1 MLRCARFRYSC
12 RPRLRGRAALTRRSP
27 RGIIRG
33 LMTPSLILP
42 HRLEPGATVAL
53 VAPASPPPD
62 PAIIDD
68 SLAALTAQ
76 GFRVLP
82 GRHLRARQGFLAG
95 TDRQRAG
102 DLMRAFRDPRVRAI
116 FCLRGGY
123 GTTRLLPLLDY
134 SVIRDHP
141 KILVGYSD
149 ITALHCAILQRAG
162 LLTFHGPMLASEL
175 NRENYPAFSRASWQ
189 RTLMQPVPPGSICQG
204 GPPGSVAVVRRG
216 RAEGQLIGGNLSLLC
231 ALLGTPWQ
239 PDFRGRILFMED
251 VGEAPY
257 RLDRLLTHL
266 HAAGVLAQ
274 VAGVAVGVCHNCLD
288 PRATVGGE
296 YRQSVADV
304 LRERLSPLRV
314 PVVVGLPFGHVPH
327 NATLPVGGHALLDAR
342 GGDLLLTRPA
352 VT

>member
-1 MLRCARFRYSC
+1 MRRRAF
-12 RPRLRGRAALTRRSP
+12 PFAFQPTPDGRAALTRWNL
-27 RGIIRG
+27 RGIMRG
-33 LMTPSLILP
+33 LMTPPLILP

-68 SLAALTAQ
+68 ALAALAAW
-76 GFRVLP
+76 GFRVRP

-102 DLMRAFRDPRVRAI
+102 DLMRAFRDPRVQAI

-134 SVIRDHP
+134 SVIRAHP

-149 ITALHCAILQRAG
+149 ITALHSAILQRTG

-175 NRENYPAFSRASWQ
+175 NREDYPAFSRASWQ
-189 RTLMQPVPPGSICQG
+189 RALMQPVPAGSICQN
-204 GPPGSVAVVRRG
+204 GPPGSVVVIRRG
-216 RAEGQLIGGNLSLLC
+216 RAEGLLIGGNLSLLC

-239 PDFRGRILFMED
+239 PDFRNRILFFED

-257 RLDRLLTHL
+257 RLDRMLTHL

-274 VAGVAVGVCHNCLD
+274 VAGVAVGVCHNCRD

-304 LRERLSPLRV
+304 LRERLYPLGV
-314 PVVVGLPFGHVPH
+314 PVVMGLPFGHVPH
-327 NATLPVGGHALLDAR
+327 NATLPVGGQALLDAR
-342 GGDLLLTRPA
+342 AGDLLLTRAA